1 QHDPVHRAHHQGDL
15 TFRMVYAFNENFCLP
30 LSHDEVVHGKRSLLR
45 KMPGDEWQEL
55 ANLRTLYG
63 YMFGQPGK
71 QLPFMGAELAQRTEW
86 NHDHALPWELL
97 DDEGHLGVQRWVA
110 HLNHLHRTEP
120 ALHERDFTP
129 DGFSWV
135 DAADAAQSVLAF
147 QRWPTS

>member
-1 QHDPVHRAHHQGDL
+1 
-15 TFRMVYAFNENFCLP
+15 
-30 LSHDEVVHGKRSLLR
+30 KRSLLR
-45 KMPGDEWQEL
+45 KMPGDEWQQL
-55 ANLRTLYG
+55 ANLRALYG

-71 QLPFMGAELAQRTEW
+71 QLLFMGAELAQRTEW
-86 NHDHALPWELL
+86 NHDHELPWQLL

-135 DAADAAQSVLAF
+135 DAADATQSVVAF
-147 QRWPTS
+147 QRWPASADAPGTRDRPVLVVCNFTPVPRQPYRVGVPVAGRWE